1 MGKVCPQEEKSRF
14 SWIKKKLRNS
24 VTGGLLMLYNFRS
37 RGYTGGSEE
46 LEVRNTKSIVGLS
59 VWVMTAQQEVGT
71 YCSD

>member
-1 MGKVCPQEEKSRF
+1 
-14 SWIKKKLRNS
+14 
-24 VTGGLLMLYNFRS
+24 MLYNFRS